1 MESFFAQLS
10 LGRSFLHLRQR
21 RNYFVG
27 RIQQFI
33 TSLFPQCSYM
43 RDQLEKTRV
52 PEAAFP
58 GDIRIGEERLPVR
71 SHYDGQWPATAAGEP
86 LADQHVSAVYIRS
99 FLPIHLDV
107 DEGFIHQ
114 GSYFLVF
121 ERFSFHYVTPVAG
134 GISYRKENGPVCLD
148 GGIEG
153 FFAPRVPVHRV
164 VGVLQQVRAFL
175 TRQT

>member
-1 MESFFAQLS
+1 MECVFAQFF
-10 LGRSFLHLRQR
+10 LGRSSLDLKQG

-27 RIQQFI
+27 RTQQFI
-33 TSLFPQCSYM
+33 TSLSPQCANM
-43 RDQLEKTRV
+43 GDQLEKARV

-58 GDIRIGEERLPVR
+58 GDIRIGEEGLPVR
-71 SHYDGQWPATAAGEP
+71 SHYDGQWPATAAGQH

-134 GISYRKENGPVCLD
+134 GISYRKENGPVRLD

-153 FFAPRVPVHRV
+153 FLAPWGPVP
-164 VGVLQQVRAFL
+164 
-175 TRQT
+175 